1 MRNFLLAGIIA
12 LFDLRKDEYK
22 YFETNTNAT
31 MVLFLNIN
39 KQHISQT
46 LCNIF

>member
-12 LFDLRKDEYK
+12 LFNLRKDEYK

-31 MVLFLNIN
+31 MVFFNIN

-46 LCNIF
+46 L